1 MRDRSRLG
9 LVGVAWLVLGG
20 WPAAGRAADA
30 PPRPNVVVVL
40 MDDLRWDDLGCA
52 GHPFVRT
59 PHIDRIAR
67 EGASFRNAFATT
79 PLCSPSRASFLTGR
93 YAHAHGITDNTDR
106 SAASHR
112 LVTFPRLLRDA
123 GYTTAFVGKWHMGL
137 DDSPRPGFDHWVSV
151 KGQGAYSDPE
161 LNVDGA
167 RVQAK
172 GYATDVFNERALAFL
187 RRPHAKPFLLYLAHK
202 AVHPSLAQRADG
214 SVSDPQGG
222 TFVPAERHKD
232 LYAGAPVPRRPN
244 AGKPPEGK
252 PALLRRLGDLPP
264 LGPKTGTDDET
275 VRNRLRMLMAAEEGV
290 GQILKALEGAKRLDD
305 TLVVFTSDHGYFY
318 GEHGLS
324 VERRLAYE
332 EAVRIPLLMRYPPRI
347 KPGTALDPLVLS
359 IDLAPTVL
367 ELAGA
372 PAPKDAHG
380 RSLLPLLR
388 GEAGGWRRSFLVEYF
403 SDAVFPRV
411 RQMGYQAVR
420 TERWKYIRYTE
431 LAGMDELYDLRAD
444 PYELKNVVGEPG
456 AREALAGLKAELER
470 LLRETR

>member
-1 MRDRSRLG
+1 MNHHTLH
-9 LVGVAWLVLGG
+9 LAMVTALCLL
-20 WPAAGRAADA
+20 PAAEGADA
-30 PPRPNVVVVL
+30 PARPNVVFVL

-52 GHPFVRT
+52 GHPFVKT
-59 PHIDRIAR
+59 PHIDRIAK
-67 EGASFRNAFATT
+67 EGAYFRNAFATT

-93 YAHAHGITDNTDR
+93 YAHAHGIIDNTDR

-112 LVTFPRLLRDA
+112 LVTFPRLLREA
-123 GYTTAFVGKWHMGL
+123 GYATAFIGKWHMGV
-137 DDSPRPGFDHWVSV
+137 DDSPRPGFDHWISM
-151 KGQGAYSDPE
+151 KGQGAYFDPE

-172 GYATDVFNERALAFL
+172 GYATDVLTERALAFL

-214 SVSDPQGG
+214 SVSDPKGG
-222 TFVPAERHKD
+222 TFIPAERHKH
-232 LYAGAPVPRRPN
+232 LYAGAPVPHRPN
-244 AGKPPEGK
+244 VGKPPEGK
-252 PALLRRLGDLPP
+252 PALLRQLAGLPL
-264 LGPKTGTDDET
+264 LGPDTGTDDEA
-275 VRNRLRMLMAAEEGV
+275 VRNRLRMLASAEEGV
-290 GQILKALEGAKRLDD
+290 GQILRALEEARRLDD

-332 EAVRIPLLMRYPPRI
+332 EAIRIPLLLRYPRRV
-347 KPGTALDPLVLS
+347 KPGTVLDPLVLS

-372 PAPKDAHG
+372 AVPKDLHG

-388 GEAGGWRRSFLVEYF
+388 GDAAGWRRAFLVEHF
-403 SDAVFPRV
+403 SDTVFPRV
-411 RQMGYQAVR
+411 AKMGYQAVR
-420 TERWKYIRYTE
+420 TERWKYFRYTE
-431 LAGMDELYDLRAD
+431 LEGMDELYDLRAD
-444 PYELKNVVGEPG
+444 PYELKNVVREPG
-456 AREALAGLKAELER
+456 AQKAQAELRAELER